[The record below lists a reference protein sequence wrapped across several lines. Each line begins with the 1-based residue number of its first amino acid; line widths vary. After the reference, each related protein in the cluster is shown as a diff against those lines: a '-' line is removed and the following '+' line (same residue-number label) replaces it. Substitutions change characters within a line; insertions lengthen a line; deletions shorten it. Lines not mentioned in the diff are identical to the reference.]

1 MREIDDMAV
10 EASNNKEKLEVF
22 VKNYEPFII
31 KCASK
36 NSKRYIS
43 KEDDEWS
50 IALSAFYDSIMN
62 YNKEKGS
69 FISFSE
75 LIIKR
80 RLIDYFRS
88 QERYSLEVNTEYIDD
103 IEDKSYNLSD
113 IKYEISEINDRLKIY
128 NFTFIDLAKQ
138 SPKADKTKEACKKI
152 IIYIINTPLVLSEM
166 KNSKTL
172 QLNHLEKKLNI
183 PRKTIERHRKYII
196 AAVEIIVGD
205 YPHLKEYLR
214 YIWEDVNI

>member
-1 MREIDDMAV
+1 MREIDEMAV
-10 EASNNKEKLEVF
+10 QAANDTDKLEEF
-22 VKNYEPFII
+22 VRGYEPFIL

-36 NSKRYIS
+36 TSKRFIS

-50 IALSAFYDSIMN
+50 IALSAFYDAIISYDMD
-62 YNKEKGS
+62 KGA

-88 QERYSLEVNTEYIDD
+88 QGKYLAEVNVDY
-103 IEDKSYNLSD
+103 IEDMEDESDHLSD
-113 IKYEISEINDRLKIY
+113 LKYEISSISDRLNDY
-128 NFTFIDLAKQ
+128 NFSFMDVSGQ
-138 SPKADKTKEACKKI
+138 SPKAIKTKEACREI
-152 IIYIINTPLVLSEM
+152 VRYIIENPLVLNQL
-166 KNSKTL
+166 KDTKTL
-172 QLNHLEKKLNI
+172 QIKLLEKKLDL

-205 YPHLKEYLR
+205 YPYLKEYLR
-214 YIWEDVNI
+214 YIWED

>member
-1 MREIDDMAV
+1 MREIDVMAV
-10 EASNNKEKLEVF
+10 EAATDKEKLEVF
-22 VKNYEPFII
+22 MKDYEPFIL

-36 NSKRYIS
+36 ISKRFVT

-50 IALSAFYDSIMN
+50 IALSAFYDAIISYDMS
-62 YNKEKGS
+62 KGA
-69 FISFSE
+69 FFSFSE

-88 QERYSLEVNTEYIDD
+88 QGKYAVEVNVEYIED
-103 IEDKSYNLSD
+103 IEDERDNLND
-113 IKYEISEINDRLKIY
+113 IKFEIAGISDRIKDYNISFMDLSEY
-128 NFTFIDLAKQ
+128 
-138 SPKADKTKEACKKI
+138 SPKAIKTKEACRKAI
-152 IIYIINTPLVLSEM
+152 RYIIDNPLIIEEM

-172 QLNHLEKKLNI
+172 PIKLLEKKLSI

-205 YPHLKEYLR
+205 YPYLKEYLR
-214 YIWEDVNI
+214 YIWED